1 MRSASRQTCVNPL
14 QHSANTLFATLN
26 SLLRGVDGRVILL
39 RPLPQSFD
47 HQRDDIDVLMS
58 DTQRQQLLRAAFTQC
73 LQKELHCRIEQA
85 SPSKMCL
92 TLWTADASQK
102 LMIDLWTDF
111 DQLPLCRHHR
121 IPADRLLNVLTESAD
136 SRITTYP
143 QIPALHHLP
152 PDIDLCLLIQHLAK
166 KRKVLDIP
174 GTRHRIASAC
184 DRMRG
189 WSPEPDVQYL
199 PQQLFHRLQSITD
212 RLPLAAVITPDLVA
226 ISHDYLL
233 ARLANVPGN
242 RGLQILE
249 RRKRRRLLTDVRNVL
264 LHRRPTIAFIG
275 SDGAGKSS
283 VVSAL
288 AEIRP
293 AVTPVVAKKFYRRS
307 LIYQFCSGFAK
318 RLFGTN
324 RDRFDSFATIPIAFR
339 ALMAAWVHAMF
350 RSNRQTLIFDR
361 SVASFLIADRKT
373 DLPRTSSAATWIEP
387 LTPPVTNVLLA
398 LPHSELIYR
407 KNEMSALGHETYQRL
422 LFEQALRQQPT
433 DIILLASLES
443 VDATAVVAAE
453 LLWSDSRPIEVSR
466 EISPIRKAAA

>member
-1 MRSASRQTCVNPL
+1 MQSASLQTCVYPL

-58 DTQRQQLLRAAFTQC
+58 DTQRQQLLRAAFAHC

-85 SPSKMCL
+85 SPSKMRL
-92 TLWTADASQK
+92 TLWTADAAQK

-121 IPADRLLNVLTESAD
+121 IPADRLLNALTESAD
-136 SRITTYP
+136 SHITANK

-166 KRKVLDIP
+166 KRNILNSP

-184 DRMRG
+184 DRMRA
-189 WSPEPDVQYL
+189 WSPELDAQYL
-199 PQQLFHRLQSITD
+199 PQQLIHGLQIVAD
-212 RLPLAAVITPDLVA
+212 RLPLATVITPDLVA
-226 ISHDYLL
+226 MSHDYLI
-233 ARLANVPGN
+233 ARLAKVPGN

-249 RRKRRRLLTDVRNVL
+249 SRKRRGLLTNVQNAL

-293 AVTPVVAKKFYRRS
+293 AFTPVVAKKFYRRS
-307 LIYQFCSGFAK
+307 FMYQLVSGLAK

-324 RDRFDSFATIPIAFR
+324 RDRFDSFASIPIALR

-373 DLPRTSSAATWIEP
+373 DWPRTPSAATWIEP
-387 LTPPVTNVLLA
+387 LTPPVTSVLLA

-422 LFEQALRQQPT
+422 LFEQTLRQQPT

-443 VDATAVVAAE
+443 VEATAAVAAE
-453 LLWSDSRPIEVSR
+453 LLWHDSTPIEVSR
-466 EISPIRKAAA
+466 EISPLRKAAA